1 MWIED
6 DFDDRDRKIK
16 GVSKDKARELTNAT
30 DLEPSG
36 NAERIEG
43 SVPESSH

>member
-16 GVSKDKARELTNAT
+16 GVPKDKARELTNAT
-30 DLEPSG
+30 DLEPEG
-36 NAERIEG
+36 KAERSDGAHE
-43 SVPESSH
+43 PSH

>member
-16 GVSKDKARELTNAT
+16 GVSKDKAGELTSAT
-30 DLEPSG
+30 DVEPEG
-36 NAERIEG
+36 NAERSDGTQE
-43 SVPESSH
+43 PSH

>member
-6 DFDDRDRKIK
+6 DFDDRDRKTQAVRK
-16 GVSKDKARELTNAT
+16 EKAEESNNAT

>member
-30 DLEPSG
+30 DLEPDST
-36 NAERIEG
+36 AERVDR
-43 SVPESSH
+43 SAPESSQ

>member
-16 GVSKDKARELTNAT
+16 GVPNDKAGELTNAT
-30 DLEPSG
+30 DLEPEG

>member
-16 GVSKDKARELTNAT
+16 GVSKDKAGELTNAA
-30 DLEPSG
+30 DVEPEG
-36 NAERIEG
+36 AERSDER
-43 SVPESSH
+43 PQE